1 MFLSRNLLLPLAA
14 LTGAAIVDGVFAA
27 GIGSPARAWAGWPVV
42 GGLAVLVIAALI
54 AQVRA
59 ATDDDPDADA
69 HFTAVNGQ
77 TTLLAATLVIAG
89 IALLLGTTAPGH
101 PPQTGDLAFPA
112 WAGVVTVLM
121 GFVLTVAKH
130 MIGIRKMAPFIGPW
144 TPDATRWSPPQRPH
158 APQPQNATGHAE

>member
-14 LTGAAIVDGVFAA
+14 LIGAAIVDGVFAA
-27 GIGSPARAWAGWPVV
+27 EIGSPARAWAGWPIV
-42 GGLAVLVIAALI
+42 GGLAVLVIAALV

-69 HFTAVNGQ
+69 HFTAINGQ
-77 TTLLAATLVIAG
+77 TTLLAAALVVAG
-89 IALLLGTTAPGH
+89 IALLLGTTAPGN
-101 PPQTGDLAFPA
+101 PPANELAFPA

-130 MIGIRKMAPFIGPW
+130 MIGIRRTAPFVEPW
-144 TPDATRWSPPQRPH
+144 TPGGPHWSPRERPRAH
-158 APQPQNATGHAE
+158 PAHDAGSDAK